1 VQELQNQNQSQSN
14 AAWMTMQ
21 TGSSEGEAAKQ
32 ARLEYDKLQEEIERR
47 RLNIED
53 QQVKLQRQAEELQ
66 RQIDLVA

>member
-1 VQELQNQNQSQSN
+1 
-14 AAWMTMQ
+14 MTMQ

-32 ARLEYDKLQEEIERR
+32 AKLEYDKLQEEIERR

-53 QQVKLQRQAEELQ
+53 QQAKLQRQAEELQ